1 MRGGGGELQ
10 SGSNAASAST
20 SCSRGPKI
28 AAGAKLRD
36 EGGQGSKGWEGAN
49 GRRQSTLPPLASI
62 PALYVFIWRAR
73 RNNKQSARH
82 AKGTPSGW
90 RTKGRDSTETGRQTS
105 ESWKNAD
112 VWQTRA
118 RNMSS
123 RTLSIRD
130 QAGRQIGSPLHH
142 HTEINA
148 SSADALRLAVRGH
161 AGL

>member
-36 EGGQGSKGWEGAN
+36 EGGQGSKGLG
-49 GRRQSTLPPLASI
+49 GRTDAVSRHFHRVQVFPLFTSSSGGHDG
-62 PALYVFIWRAR
+62 
-73 RNNKQSARH
+73 NNKQSARH
-82 AKGTPSGW
+82 ARGTPSGW

-123 RTLSIRD
+123 RTLSISD
-130 QAGRQIGSPLHH
+130 QAGRQMGSPLRH

-148 SSADALRLAVRGH
+148 SSAAALRLAVRRH
-161 AGL
+161 ACL